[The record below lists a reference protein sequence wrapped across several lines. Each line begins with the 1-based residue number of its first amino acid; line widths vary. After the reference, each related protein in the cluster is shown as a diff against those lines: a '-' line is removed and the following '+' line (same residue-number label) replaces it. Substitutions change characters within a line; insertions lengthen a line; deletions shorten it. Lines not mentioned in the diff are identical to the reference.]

1 MFPCSILLTGIAS
14 VVYALEQSKV
24 TIPFL
29 SQATTYLPGYGAG
42 LGWVVPALAGMAAG
56 IVVSSVREEENE
68 P

>member
-1 MFPCSILLTGIAS
+1 M
-14 VVYALEQSKV
+14 VYALEQSKV